1 MKKILFIM
9 YNLAGG
15 GAEKVLIDL
24 LNNIDYTRYEV
35 DLLLIRKEGVYLN
48 SINKNV
54 KVKSIIPCNKNKNS
68 LHLRLMSLMYAY
80 FPKTL
85 VSHIIG
91 KKYDVEIAFLE
102 GETSKIA
109 TYSKNKHSKKI
120 SWIHTDLEK
129 YITMSREEEEKIYDL
144 TDTIVCVS
152 NKCKD
157 SFNNIYPQYKDKIKV
172 IYNLIDMENIINK
185 SKEKLK
191 DNKKYILAIGRLVK
205 EKRFDRLIKSYK
217 LLLDEGFSEELII
230 LGEGELRGEL
240 ETLIKKL
247 GLTEKVHLQGFK
259 KNPYQYIK
267 NCSVFV
273 VPSEFEGFSL
283 VVAEAMILGKAIVT
297 TDCVGPSE
305 LIDYGKH
312 GILIPNNDNETS
324 LKEGI
329 KEILRSEEDKQFYEQ
344 KSLER
349 SKIFNKDKFM
359 DEFYKLVD

>member
-24 LNNIDYTRYEV
+24 LDNIDYTRYEV

-48 SINKNV
+48 SINNNV

-80 FPKTL
+80 FPKIL
-85 VSHIIG
+85 VSYVIG

-109 TYSKNKHSKKI
+109 TYSKNNHSKKI
-120 SWIHTDLEK
+120 SWVHTDLEK

-157 SFNNIYPQYKDKIKV
+157 SFNNIYPQYKDKTKV
-172 IYNLIDMENIINK
+172 LYNLIDTNNIINK
-185 SKEKLK
+185 SKEEFKY
-191 DNKKYILAIGRLVK
+191 NKKYILAIGRLVK

-217 LLLDEGFSEELII
+217 LLSDEGFSEELII
-230 LGEGELRGEL
+230 LGEGELRADL
-240 ETLIKKL
+240 EKL
-247 GLTEKVHLQGFK
+247 VDKLNLKDKVHLYGFK
-259 KNPYQYIK
+259 KNPYSYIK
-267 NCSVFV
+267 NCSLFV
-273 VPSEFEGFSL
+273 TSSDVEGLPL
-283 VVAEAMILGKAIVT
+283 VVAEAIVIGKAIVST
-297 TDCVGPSE
+297 NCVGSAE
-305 LIDYGKH
+305 LIDYGKY
-312 GILIPNNDNETS
+312 GILTSKNDEIS

-329 KEILRSEEDKQFYEQ
+329 KKILESDENKRFYEQ

-349 SKIFNKDKFM
+349 SKIFNKAKFM
-359 DEFYKLVD
+359 DEFYKLVE